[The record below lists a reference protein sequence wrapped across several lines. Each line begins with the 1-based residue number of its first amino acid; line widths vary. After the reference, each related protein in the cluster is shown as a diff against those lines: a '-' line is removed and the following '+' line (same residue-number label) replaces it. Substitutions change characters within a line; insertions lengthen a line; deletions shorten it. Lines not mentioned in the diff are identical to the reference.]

1 MFRRLTTYLL
11 GVLLLVTACGTDPTR
26 EPQVIETT
34 AEPLA
39 VEDLTATVESI
50 RADLLTEIA
59 LSATPTPIDVSQL
72 PTIPAGS
79 RPTLPATWTPTA
91 TATITTTPTI
101 TDTPSVTPTLSADAI
116 CAENTLGLS
125 IIEDGVYTRDD
136 SIQVV
141 IDLEDPAATGTL
153 VLTSEA
159 TGAEETLAFTGGQN
173 TLGLLSLD
181 LESGPGEY
189 TWRTF
194 IATPAYDVICEQNGA
209 FTLRVLSPAEVMQQA
224 LEDVQATARAAPVT
238 PVVEASPEVT
248 SEATAEATQP

>member
-1 MFRRLTTYLL
+1 MFRRFTIYLL
-11 GVLLLVTACGTDPTR
+11 GLLLLVTACGTDPTR

-34 AEPLA
+34 AESLA

-50 RADLLTEIA
+50 RANLLTEIA

-72 PTIPAGS
+72 PTIPPGS

-101 TDTPSVTPTLSADAI
+101 TDTPSVTPTLSADAV
-116 CAENTLGLS
+116 CADNAIGLS
-125 IIEDGVYTRDD
+125 VAEDGVYTRND
-136 SIQVV
+136 SVQVV

-159 TGAEETLAFTGGQN
+159 TGADETLMFTGGQN

-194 IATPAYDVICEQNGA
+194 IETPTYAAICEQSGA
-209 FTLRVLSPAEVMQQA
+209 FTLRVLSPVEVMQQA
-224 LEDVQATARAAPVT
+224 LEDVQATAQAVPVT
-238 PVVEASPEVT
+238 PAAEASP
-248 SEATAEATQP
+248 EATAEATPDAAQP